1 MTNHVVSRR
10 EIWEGCIA
18 VFNYPVNVVRS
29 TFIGILIGAIPGT
42 GKSVA
47 SFLSYLIAL
56 RSSKHP
62 ETFGRGE
69 VEGVIAPECANNA
82 CSGGG
87 GALIPTITLGIPGS
101 SGMALILV
109 GMTFLGIRSGPQFII
124 QQAHMMYAMFAG
136 LIVGMIFALVL
147 NLVSIKP
154 IAKAVQI
161 PNEIL
166 IPVVLVMA
174 FLGSYALRNSL
185 FDMLVTMIFGLLGYY
200 MDRYGYSPVC
210 MVLAMILGPIAAE
223 SFFQAWMMGNRS
235 VTIFFNRPVSVGLI
249 VFLCLIMIGPSL
261 SRVVSRVIRS

>member
-1 MTNHVVSRR
+1 M
-10 EIWEGCIA
+10 A
-18 VFNYPVNVVRS
+18 VFKYPVNVMRS

-47 SFLSYLIAL
+47 SFLSYLIAI
-56 RSSKHP
+56 RTSRHP
-62 ETFGRGE
+62 ETFGQGE

-109 GMTFLGIRSGPQFII
+109 GMTFLGIRSGPDFII
-124 QQAHMMYAMFAG
+124 HHADKMYAMFAG
-136 LIVGMIFALVL
+136 LIVGTVFAMVL

-154 IAKAVQI
+154 ISKAVQI

-166 IPVVLVMA
+166 IPIVLVMA
-174 FLGSYALRNSL
+174 FLGAYALRNSV
-185 FDMLVTMIFGLLGYY
+185 FDMLITVIFGLLGYS

-210 MVLAMILGPIAAE
+210 MVLAMILGPLAAE
-223 SFFQAWMMGNRS
+223 SFFQAWMIGNRS
-235 VTIFFNRPVSVGLI
+235 LTIFFIRPVSIGLI
-249 VFLCLIMIGPSL
+249 LFLCLIMVGPHL
-261 SRVVSRVIRS
+261 SKVVRRVVKS